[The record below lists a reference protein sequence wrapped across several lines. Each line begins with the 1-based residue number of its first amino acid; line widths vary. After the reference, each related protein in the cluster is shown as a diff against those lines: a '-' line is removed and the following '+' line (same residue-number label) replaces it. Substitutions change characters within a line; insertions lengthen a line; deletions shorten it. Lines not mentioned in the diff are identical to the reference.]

1 LRDVVEHG
9 RAKGF
14 VVISAK
20 QVRVQWE

>member
-20 QVRVQWE
+20 QVRVKWD